1 MSTSMS
7 SKQLL
12 FFRVIL
18 FCIVVYILASCAR
31 AVTPGEAA
39 SGRYK
44 KCRAVR

>member
-1 MSTSMS
+1 MSTPMS
-7 SKQLL
+7 TRQLFLFRFLL
-12 FFRVIL
+12 FCMIL
-18 FCIVVYILASCAR
+18 AILASCAR